1 MKEKV
6 ISILKGIRADVDYEN
21 NTTLIDDG
29 ELTSLDVLQIIA
41 EFGDEFD
48 VMIRPSE
55 IKPKNF
61 NSVEAMVALIERLME
76 G

>member
-6 ISILKGIRADVDYEN
+6 INILKSIRDDVDYEN
-21 NTTLIDDG
+21 STALIDDG

>member
-6 ISILKGIRADVDYEN
+6 INILKGIRADLDYEN
-21 NTTLIDDG
+21 STALIDDG
-29 ELTSLDVLQIIA
+29 GLTSLDVLQIIA

-55 IKPKNF
+55 IKPRNF